1 MYDLIVIFGATNLT
15 TKMKNNYLFLF
26 VAIFLFNGVYAQ
38 DEAVTSV
45 RKNQFKINMLL
56 PGFVYE
62 HGFSTK
68 NTLYSEASLGLGYRY
83 SSYYDES
90 TWYILPMINEQFR
103 HYYNLEKR
111 AAKGKRTAYNS
122 GNFIAANAIYNFK
135 SLSTNDKYGNYDP
148 SFTIAALWG
157 LQRTYKGR
165 FNLEFNI
172 GPGVNFDKYDTEF
185 TPVGNFTLGWVI
197 GK

>member
-1 MYDLIVIFGATNLT
+1 
-15 TKMKNNYLFLF
+15 MKIKNLFLLLS
-26 VAIFLFNGVYAQ
+26 VLFINAVNAQ
-38 DEAVTSV
+38 DDAPVSV
-45 RKNQFKINMLL
+45 AKNQFKINMLF

-62 HGFSTK
+62 HGFSEK
-68 NTLYSEASLGLGYRY
+68 NTLYSEIALGVGYEY
-83 SSYYDES
+83 NSYHNDGNVF
-90 TWYILPMINEQFR
+90 IFPLINEQFR

-111 AAKGKRTAYNS
+111 AAKGKRTAFNS
-122 GNFIAANAIYNFK
+122 GNYIAGNAIYNFR
-135 SLSTNDKYGNYDP
+135 SISTNSEYGHYEP

-165 FNLEFNI
+165 FNLEFNV

-185 TPVGNFTLGWVI
+185 VPVGNFTLGWVI

>member
-1 MYDLIVIFGATNLT
+1 
-15 TKMKNNYLFLF
+15 MKKNYLFLCLA
-26 VAIFLFNGVYAQ
+26 VLMFNGAYAQ

-45 RKNQFKINMLL
+45 RKHQFKINMLL

-62 HGFSTK
+62 HGFSAK